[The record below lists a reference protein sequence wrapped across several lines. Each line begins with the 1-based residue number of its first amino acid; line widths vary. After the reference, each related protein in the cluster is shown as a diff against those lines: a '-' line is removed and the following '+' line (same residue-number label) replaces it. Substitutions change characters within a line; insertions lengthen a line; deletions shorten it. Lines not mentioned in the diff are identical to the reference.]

1 MSSESDGPGRRRFA
15 RTPFLWPA
23 SRRPALGPWLR
34 YQPAAGRPGG
44 DRGAFGAEGGV
55 VAGAAGERRRPGQLA
70 RVARLRP
77 YFRQAVLVV
86 VGGGRRRNGRGVAWL
101 AVRLRAGGGRARSRS
116 RRPAGRPGR
125 SGPPR

>member
-34 YQPAAGRPGG
+34 YSPAAGRPGG

-77 YFRQAVLVV
+77 YFRQAVPAVA
-86 VGGGRRRNGRGVAWL
+86 RRRPPANGRL
-101 AVRLRAGGGRARSRS
+101 GGLV
-116 RRPAGRPGR
+116 
-125 SGPPR
+125 